1 MIKPSKKNLPIDS
14 NRKKNTFALKILPN
28 SKLSLEATLRLPV
41 KINNANPSNCWRLVK
56 THFLIWVMNLN
67 YERIT
72 QILVEEKVWPSKV
85 QKGFCPVFAGG
96 FSKTNIKGDTLS
108 GQAAG
113 PAVGGRVRIA
123 SGREQGVKQGG

>member
-1 MIKPSKKNLPIDS
+1 
-14 NRKKNTFALKILPN
+14 
-28 SKLSLEATLRLPV
+28 
-41 KINNANPSNCWRLVK
+41 
-56 THFLIWVMNLN
+56 MNLN

-113 PAVGGRVRIA
+113 PAVGGRVHIA